1 MARPSTLTAQGH
13 SLPSL
18 SCKFRSRTI
27 QRIVRRL
34 VDNLWTTRQRYA
46 RLIHIL
52 DTYLTRPLRS
62 TRTQRAPKAGSSR
75 VRLVLLASLLF
86 NAVGVTPSH
95 SVTESKKE
103 DKYKLYAH
111 SRIENWTQFVCFHKL
126 IEKENSTWSPTAR
139 NGSHYGIGQMRN
151 ETYKRLDGYSQI
163 DWTLRYIKKR
173 YGSSCNAWRFFER
186 NGYH

>member
-1 MARPSTLTAQGH
+1 
-13 SLPSL
+13 
-18 SCKFRSRTI
+18 
-27 QRIVRRL
+27 
-34 VDNLWTTRQRYA
+34 
-46 RLIHIL
+46 
-52 DTYLTRPLRS
+52 
-62 TRTQRAPKAGSSR
+62 
-75 VRLVLLASLLF
+75 VLLASLLF
-86 NAVGVTPSH
+86 NAVGVIPSH

-163 DWTLRYIKKR
+163 DWTLRYIKNR
-173 YGSSCNAWRFFER
+173 YGSSCNAWRFFQEK
-186 NGYH
+186 GYH

>member
-1 MARPSTLTAQGH
+1 MEKPLTLTAQD
-13 SLPSL
+13 LWLRLL
-18 SCKFRSRTI
+18 SCKFQSRTI
-27 QRIVRRL
+27 RRIARSL
-34 VDNLWTTRQRYA
+34 VDNLCTTRQRYA

-52 DTYLTRPLRS
+52 DTYLTLGLRS

-86 NAVGVTPSH
+86 NAVGVIPSH
-95 SVTESKKE
+95 SVTESKE

-151 ETYKRLDGYSQI
+151 ENYKKLDGYTQI

-173 YGSSCNAWRFFER
+173 YGSSCNAWRFFQKK
-186 NGYH
+186 GYH

>member
-1 MARPSTLTAQGH
+1 MTSICHLKKMIAGL
-13 SLPSL
+13 
-18 SCKFRSRTI
+18 
-27 QRIVRRL
+27 L
-34 VDNLWTTRQRYA
+34 VDNLWTTRRKHA
-46 RLIHIL
+46 RLIHII
-52 DTYLTRPLRS
+52 DTYLTVGLRS

-95 SVTESKKE
+95 SVTESKE

-111 SRIENWTQFVCFHKL
+111 SRIENWTQFVCFHSL

-151 ETYKRLDGYSQI
+151 TKYKLLDGYSQI
-163 DWTLRYIKKR
+163 DWTLRYITNRYQTPCKAWAFFKK
-173 YGSSCNAWRFFER
+173 